1 MSPVRHVAPIPA
13 ARTPLAAM
21 LLAAAAVLLALPP
34 GASAQNWPT
43 RPVRIVVPFPPGGNT
58 DALARITA
66 ERLSGPMGQQFVV
79 ENRAGAAGMIGS
91 EGVAKSAPDGYT
103 LLMGTASQIIT
114 APFIQKLAWEPA
126 KELAPIS
133 IIGSNSFVLTVPASL
148 PVANLREFIDYARAR
163 PGQLN
168 YGSGGNGTVTH
179 LSAALFVQKA
189 GLAMA
194 HVPYKGG
201 GPALADV
208 MGGQIQLYSAS
219 PSEVIAQVAGGK
231 VKLLGI
237 SSLKRNPRLPNV
249 PPIADVISGHQ
260 AETWNGLM
268 APAKAPAAV
277 IDRVS
282 QEIQKAMGEPAFLE
296 RLEKTGVDP
305 VRHTPQEFAEQIR
318 REIAMWGEVIQKAG
332 IKPE

>member
-1 MSPVRHVAPIPA
+1 MSPVRPESRGFQA
-13 ARTPLAAM
+13 PLASL
-21 LLAAAAVLLALPP
+21 LLAAATALLVMP
-34 GASAQNWPT
+34 GVAAAQNWPT

-58 DALARITA
+58 DALARIAA
-66 ERLSGPMGQQFVV
+66 ERLSGPIGQQFVV

-103 LLMGTASQIIT
+103 LLMGTASQIVT

-148 PVANLREFIDYARAR
+148 PVSNLKEFIDYARAR
-163 PGQLN
+163 PGQMN

-249 PPIADVISGHQ
+249 PPIADVIPGH
-260 AETWNGLM
+260 
-268 APAKAPAAV
+268 
-277 IDRVS
+277 
-282 QEIQKAMGEPAFLE
+282 
-296 RLEKTGVDP
+296 
-305 VRHTPQEFAEQIR
+305 
-318 REIAMWGEVIQKAG
+318 
-332 IKPE
+332 